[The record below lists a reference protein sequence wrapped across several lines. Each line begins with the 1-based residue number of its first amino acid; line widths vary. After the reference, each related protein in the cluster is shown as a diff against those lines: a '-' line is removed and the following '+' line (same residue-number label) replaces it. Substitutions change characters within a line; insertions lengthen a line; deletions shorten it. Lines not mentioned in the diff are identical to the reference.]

1 MTDSL
6 EEVQEQIKIMKE
18 KEENRKEKL
27 KIAQKKYAMSDKGKA
42 ARSRS
47 YKKNYKPT
55 GNSRGRPRKDSEE
68 NIDNN

>member
-27 KIAQKKYAMSDKGKA
+27 KIAMSDKGKA

-55 GNSRGRPRKDSEE
+55 GNSRGRPRKDSEG